1 MNLISFLGKR
11 FKRFFSSGQKVPTS
25 KFRWLIL
32 MGVLC
37 FVPWQEA
44 EAKCSSYGNVE
55 CWKKCYNDVYWDAES
70 GCIHYKV
77 RYWQNWGSDAYEDWS
92 GFRKDEGGLEIVQNT
107 TPNKSWKIKC
117 KEGGSIDTNG
127 PKGSDETD
135 AGTNYTEKYIVWDSP
150 ISSNDLNNTI
160 TISFDGLWWRYGTS
174 TSSQTDCNVDDD
186 YTVNT
191 KASVGSYVIKKQ
203 PYYSYENNNPAV
215 SVEWKWDKSNANV
228 TKADECG
235 LWYNNQIQSD
245 LNSSSKGYKVEE
257 NNTEGVFYFVADND
271 FLKKSHKFYLHR
283 KYKPKSNNNI
293 YYEANSEEVVI
304 KAFAQVENLSVE
316 PDVKTKQLHIMFDV
330 PTVSGD
336 QYEDCPFLVKIN
348 GSNGVDTVI
357 VVNYSSN
364 SKQYKLDYDLGVVD
378 GITYKVR
385 VAREKTFD
393 IQGWDKYILE
403 SKVTVSTSHYY
414 PDNVKADT
422 SKTKDGENCIVVSW
436 DQIGSIWTE
445 GTQMVI
451 NRTNLTTASTSKFD
465 ISEKQFHEGKY
476 QDILIQQCNNYVYDI
491 EFTPGGNYPTKTF
504 NIDKK
509 ISFVSIGSL
518 EDLSVSK
525 GYFSD
530 KVDLG
535 WKSNSEFDEFVV
547 ERRENDNPSSKFTKI
562 QSIGG
567 LNISDYAL
575 EDRSCQ
581 PGVMYAYRVY
591 GLKKCSEDVYQSKD
605 TLYVYGFRTPT
616 GNLYGRVA
624 F

>member
-37 FVPWQEA
+37 IVPWQEA

-293 YYEANSEEVVI
+293 YYE
-304 KAFAQVENLSVE
+304 
-316 PDVKTKQLHIMFDV
+316 
-330 PTVSGD
+330 
-336 QYEDCPFLVKIN
+336 
-348 GSNGVDTVI
+348 
-357 VVNYSSN
+357 
-364 SKQYKLDYDLGVVD
+364 
-378 GITYKVR
+378 
-385 VAREKTFD
+385 
-393 IQGWDKYILE
+393 
-403 SKVTVSTSHYY
+403 
-414 PDNVKADT
+414 
-422 SKTKDGENCIVVSW
+422 
-436 DQIGSIWTE
+436 
-445 GTQMVI
+445 
-451 NRTNLTTASTSKFD
+451 
-465 ISEKQFHEGKY
+465 
-476 QDILIQQCNNYVYDI
+476 
-491 EFTPGGNYPTKTF
+491 
-504 NIDKK
+504 
-509 ISFVSIGSL
+509 
-518 EDLSVSK
+518 
-525 GYFSD
+525 
-530 KVDLG
+530 
-535 WKSNSEFDEFVV
+535 
-547 ERRENDNPSSKFTKI
+547 
-562 QSIGG
+562 
-567 LNISDYAL
+567 
-575 EDRSCQ
+575 
-581 PGVMYAYRVY
+581 
-591 GLKKCSEDVYQSKD
+591 
-605 TLYVYGFRTPT
+605 
-616 GNLYGRVA
+616 
-624 F
+624 